1 MLNFCGICWS
11 LPVKDVSRTSL
22 ATDRGNDTDQSEGNG
37 VTPPACRS
45 ENVKILPFEFKVLE
59 VCLEYT
65 CKCLE
70 TEVYR
75 HGLYLLH
82 KISKVLLQI

>member
-1 MLNFCGICWS
+1 VIDVKFLWSRSS

-37 VTPPACRS
+37 ATPPACRA

-59 VCLEYT
+59 
-65 CKCLE
+65 

-75 HGLYLLH
+75 HGLYFLH